1 MIYMDAITSAEPKIS
16 FVMGKRADWKKK
28 LGKKKIAEEKEA
40 VTWDT
45 AASQISSAG
54 DGTYS
59 LLVKKKGQ
67 ATGVCVQLNPE
78 KRGLNVVMSSKF
90 GGNAVN
96 LLQVQG
102 EHMILTDVQEGN
114 FAEYDRK
121 GKVTRK
127 FSYGS
132 PVDSV
137 VKLTL
142 AGMCFYG
149 M

>member
-1 MIYMDAITSAEPKIS
+1 M
-16 FVMGKRADWKKK
+16 
-28 LGKKKIAEEKEA
+28 
-40 VTWDT
+40 TWDT
-45 AASQISSAG
+45 AASQISLTE

-59 LLVKKKGQ
+59 LLVRKQGQ
-67 ATGVCVQLNPE
+67 ATGVCVQLDSK
-78 KRGLNVVMSSKF
+78 KRGLKVVMTSKF
-90 GGNAVN
+90 GGNVAN
-96 LLQVQG
+96 RLQVQG
-102 EHMILTDVQEGN
+102 EHMILTDVQAGN